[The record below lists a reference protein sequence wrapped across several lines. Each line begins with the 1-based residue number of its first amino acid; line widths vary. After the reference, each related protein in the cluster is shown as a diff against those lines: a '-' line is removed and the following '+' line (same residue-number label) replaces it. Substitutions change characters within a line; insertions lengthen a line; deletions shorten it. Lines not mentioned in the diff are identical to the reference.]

1 MAESLI
7 EATQQGWP
15 KVAAFQ
21 VNKKKQIR
29 GWADE
34 RGGEWRE
41 LVDQQGDISAIPAVF
56 S

>member
-1 MAESLI
+1 MVESLI

-21 VNKKKQIR
+21 VDKEELIR

-34 RGGEWRE
+34 RRGEWRE
-41 LVDQQGDISAIPAVF
+41 LGVQQRDISAVPAVF